1 MRARMKSLL
10 LGATILA
17 CSAASHALADEQ
29 EIVLKE
35 APGRDIVEAN
45 CSACHNLD
53 FIQMNSPFQDERGWE
68 AYVNKMVTIMGAPIE
83 EEDQKAI
90 IAYLAANYGR

>member
-29 EIVLKE
+29 EI
-35 APGRDIVEAN
+35 
-45 CSACHNLD
+45 ACHSLD
-53 FIQMNSPFQDERGWE
+53 FIQMNSPFQDERGWQ